1 MRLAKIQRQTEYKDW
16 GPKGSIKADGVQGTI
31 SGYLG
36 HFHNVD
42 SQLDVILPG
51 AFTQTI
57 KDAKARRAAQQLDWL
72 FPLLWNH
79 DFSILPVGGIADA
92 WEDAKG
98 LMIRASLNLG
108 TQMGKEMYESC
119 RAGFTPKMSIGY
131 KTLQS
136 EFVKGADGKMVRQL
150 KEIQLMEGSIVNFPA
165 NDLAQITSVKSQ
177 SRRNFFMPHRTLS
190 KDFDARYLTEQLDDW
205 AYSDWNDVASALHQ
219 SILDL
224 FAPGGDP
231 EADLETDVVPGLVT
245 ALRAY
250 IQNGVAL
257 GYTPSQDSQD
267 SYAMMSS
274 ALSQEAKS
282 GYLSVSGHS
291 KIKEASTMI
300 MKHVKV
306 IQSELANVQAANA
319 RQRAADLAGWPVY
332 GQSSSSSWF
341 PTKDEEDLA
350 AIKLSSMVTSL
361 EVSNDLREIR
371 EMNADLRDASSVSA
385 GVDSALQALINSQ
398 RPRR

>member
-79 DFSILPVGGIADA
+79 DFSILPVGGISDA

-119 RAGFTPKMSIGY
+119 LHGFTPKMSIGY

-165 NDLAQITSVKSQ
+165 NDLAQITSVKNLQGGS
-177 SRRNFFMPHRTLS
+177 SMFART
-190 KDFDARYLTEQLDDW
+190 KDFDSRYQDQQVDDW
-205 AYSDWNDVASALHQ
+205 CYADWNDLTTALKQ
-219 SILDL
+219 SIIDL
-224 FAPGGDP
+224 FTQGSDPAGDFEQQVAPQLL
-231 EADLETDVVPGLVT
+231 A

-250 IQNGVAL
+250 VAAGVAL
-257 GYTPSQDSQD
+257 DASSYLAEQGSSD
-267 SYAMMSS
+267 YAMMS
-274 ALSQEAKS
+274 LSGASKS
-282 GYLSVSGHS
+282 GYLSVAGHA

-300 MKHVKV
+300 MKHAKIV
-306 IQSELANVQAANA
+306 QSELANLESSRARSRAN
-319 RQRAADLAGWPVY
+319 DLAGWPVY
-332 GQSSSSSWF
+332 GQASSSSWF
-341 PTKDEEDLA
+341 PTKEEEDLA

-371 EMNADLRDASSVSA
+371 EASNELREASSVSA
-385 GVDSALQALINSQ
+385 GVDAALQALINSQ
-398 RPRR
+398 RPWR

>member
-1 MRLAKIQRQTEYKDW
+1 MRLAKIQSQTEYKDW

-31 SGYLG
+31 SGYLA

-79 DFSILPVGGIADA
+79 AFSILPVGGISDA

-119 RAGFTPKMSIGY
+119 LHGFTPKMSIGY

-165 NDLAQITSVKSQ
+165 NDLAQITSVKNLQGGS
-177 SRRNFFMPHRTLS
+177 SMFART
-190 KDFDARYLTEQLDDW
+190 KDFDSRYQDQQVDDW
-205 AYSDWNDVASALHQ
+205 CYADWNDLTTALKQ
-219 SILDL
+219 SIIDL
-224 FAPGGDP
+224 FTQGSDPAGDFEQQVAPQLL
-231 EADLETDVVPGLVT
+231 A

-250 IQNGVAL
+250 VAAGVAL
-257 GYTPSQDSQD
+257 D
-267 SYAMMSS
+267 
-274 ALSQEAKS
+274 
-282 GYLSVSGHS
+282 
-291 KIKEASTMI
+291 
-300 MKHVKV
+300 
-306 IQSELANVQAANA
+306 
-319 RQRAADLAGWPVY
+319 
-332 GQSSSSSWF
+332 
-341 PTKDEEDLA
+341 
-350 AIKLSSMVTSL
+350 
-361 EVSNDLREIR
+361 
-371 EMNADLRDASSVSA
+371 
-385 GVDSALQALINSQ
+385 
-398 RPRR
+398 

>member
-79 DFSILPVGGIADA
+79 DFSI
-92 WEDAKG
+92 
-98 LMIRASLNLG
+98 
-108 TQMGKEMYESC
+108 QEMYESC